1 MSFYI
6 VSWVLGSSFPF
17 FLRLPNLFI
26 IFGLIQNNLVYFHKQ
41 VKLWFYKLAA
51 AGLAAILKAG
61 QYFPKVLTQSCSG
74 MVKKEKCQ
82 NKPKTATLYE
92 LHKKATILKNSK
104 FANKTS

>member
-1 MSFYI
+1 MGQTRHYKTRPNCR
-6 VSWVLGSSFPF
+6 SSEDYGPKK
-17 FLRLPNLFI
+17 L
-26 IFGLIQNNLVYFHKQ
+26 

-61 QYFPKVLTQSCSG
+61 QYFPKVLLQSRSG

-92 LHKKATILKNSK
+92 LHKKATIVKKLQKI
-104 FANKTS
+104 